1 LLDEP
6 NAHLDAAGEGQLV
19 ETLMALKAREAAVLV
34 VAHRMGVLAA
44 VDKILVLRDGR
55 IEAYGS
61 RDEII
66 SRLGGGPATPIE
78 GPPPPA
84 KRSAAS

>member
-1 LLDEP
+1 
-6 NAHLDAAGEGQLV
+6 
-19 ETLMALKAREAAVLV
+19 MV

-55 IEAYGS
+55 IEAFGT

-66 SRLGGGPATPIE
+66 ARLSGAPAAPIE
-78 GPPPPA
+78 APQRPL
-84 KRSAAS
+84 KRSEQS

>member
-1 LLDEP
+1 
-6 NAHLDAAGEGQLV
+6 
-19 ETLMALKAREAAVLV
+19 MALKARNAAVLV

-55 IEAYGS
+55 IEAFGT

-66 SRLGGGPATPIE
+66 SRLSGAPATPIE
-78 GPPPPA
+78 SARRPA